1 MSSLFFLYCS
11 FQASESPGGLEA
23 DQTDPDFPTAMEAST
38 TTIDTTPGSYDD
50 LDLSSFTETN
60 VTSIDTNVTD
70 TLTTITASD
79 PKNWRGSTWDEK
91 HDIDN

>member
-50 LDLSSFTETN
+50 LDLSNFV
-60 VTSIDTNVTD
+60 VTKVPRIDTNLAD

-91 HDIDN
+91 HDIE